1 VRTKVHNDSAAG
13 RRPDVWPAVLLA
25 SLIVLAL
32 ALRVWRLGHWGFEG
46 DEIFTLRDSLNP
58 SLSNPR
64 PLLYFLNHYLVRPLV
79 PLDELGLRLLPAL
92 FGVLAIPAFYLVS
105 RRLVGTRAALFGTLL
120 LAVNPIHVY
129 HSQYA
134 RYWSLVFLLSAVYPF
149 ALYLGFRERNRGWL
163 ALGLVTGVLA
173 VLAHPTA
180 VLLVGGLGLFLA
192 SHLRRDHLAR
202 LWRQRSVRWGTLFVV
217 ILAAVIG
224 GRYLLVLR
232 NWIFERPQLQGGADH
247 LLHSPGG
254 PWVKQAAI
262 MLSYMDGLTPPLML
276 VGVLGIYLL
285 WQGRDRSLALLLTY
299 LVVVPVAFILLLAFR
314 TAVSTTY
321 LLSTTPVFFIG
332 AGVFLDR
339 LAGVDWELRPR
350 WLLSATVTAIIIL
363 AGAPTLVS
371 QYRDGRRNDFRGVAR
386 WLNERLAPG
395 DVVFSDQYRT
405 LSHYLRGAEARRLVA
420 DPAPLEQSVTR
431 LHESGGGG
439 TLWIV
444 KPVAAEG
451 GHRTNPRLGSLKG
464 WIYHNCQLSNSIGV
478 ARLDFRHNELQIY
491 RCPAPASNGVT
502 RPGTSPVPRGSKVT
516 ATQPI
521 GQTFDESRAAIDLRT
536 CIGSL

>member
-1 VRTKVHNDSAAG
+1 MLSEPVSSTAAG
-13 RRPDVWPAVLLA
+13 RRTDVWPAVLLA

-64 PLLYFLNHYLVRPLV
+64 PLLYFLNHYLVAPLL

-192 SHLRRDHLAR
+192 SQLRRDHLAR

-321 LLSTTPVFFIG
+321 LLSTTPIFFIG

-521 GQTFDESRAAIDLRT
+521 GQTFD
-536 CIGSL
+536 